1 MDIGKIIDLTG
12 QVFNR
17 LTVICRVN
25 QRSSDGSV
33 KWLCRCSCGNETIVR
48 ADSLKSGN
56 TQSCG
61 CLNKERVRET
71 NKKYNVFQTK
81 GDVSVGYTKSGV
93 TFLIDAEDLDRV
105 SKYYWHVNRQG
116 YIVSSSMNK
125 TYVRLHRFILNIN
138 DERIIDHKN
147 RDKTDNR
154 KTNLRIATNQQNNIN
169 RGTPRNSTTG
179 VKGVSKSKNGE
190 KYVAQIG
197 KDGRVIYIGTYDTIE
212 EARQA
217 RNKKEIELFG
227 EFAFQDE
234 KGGGLI

>member
-81 GDVSVGYTKSGV
+81 GDVSVGYTTSGI
-93 TFLIDAEDLDRV
+93 TFLIDTEDLDRV
-105 SKYYWHVNRQG
+105 SKYCWYKNNQG
-116 YIVSSSMNK
+116 YIVSRIGNK
-125 TYVRLHRFILNIN
+125 IIRLHRFILNIN
-138 DERIIDHKN
+138 GDRIIDHKN
-147 RDKTDNR
+147 RDKKDNR
-154 KTNLRIATNQQNNIN
+154 KVNLRIANYQQNSVN
-169 RGTPRNSTTG
+169 RGAGRNSTTG

-190 KYVAQIG
+190 RYVAIVY
-197 KDGRVIYIGTYDTIE
+197 KDGRRIHIGTYDTIE

-217 RNKKEIELFG
+217 RIKKEIELFG

>member
-1 MDIGKIIDLTG
+1 M
-12 QVFNR
+12 
-17 LTVICRVN
+17 ICRVN
-25 QRSSDGSV
+25 QRGSNGGV
-33 KWLCRCSCGNETIVR
+33 KWLCGCSCGNETIVSTK
-48 ADSLKSGN
+48 SLKSGN

-61 CLNKERVRET
+61 CLQKEKTKET
-71 NKKYNVFQTK
+71 KKKYNVFQTK
-81 GDVSVGYTKSGV
+81 GDVSVGYTTSGI
-93 TFLIDAEDLDRV
+93 TFLIDTEDLDRV
-105 SKYYWHVNRQG
+105 SKYCWNKNNQG
-116 YIVSSSMNK
+116 YIVSRIGNK
-125 TYVRLHRFILNIN
+125 IIRLHRFILNIN

-154 KTNLRIATNQQNNIN
+154 KMNLRIATKQQNNIN
-169 RGTPRNSTTG
+169 RGAPRNNTTG
-179 VKGVSKSKNGE
+179 VKGIRKSANGK

-197 KDGRVIYIGTYDTIE
+197 KDGRAIHIGTYDTIE